1 MLPGLIVLLVC
12 QLVGELVVRVGN
24 LPLPG
29 PVLGMVLMLVVLRIR
44 RPRPESGLV
53 TAPETLLHYLPL
65 LYVPAGVGVVAY
77 LSRLGRDALP
87 VAGGLVLSWL
97 AGLVVTAGVTALLM
111 RVSGTR
117 TVVR

>member
-12 QLVGELVVRVGN
+12 QLVGELAVRAGN

-29 PVLGMVLMLVVLRIR
+29 PILGMLLMLGLLRAR
-44 RPRPESGLV
+44 RPRAESALV
-53 TAPETLLHYLPL
+53 TAPETLLHHLPL

-87 VAGGLVLSWL
+87 VAGGLVISWL
-97 AGLVVTAGVTALLM
+97 AGLVVTAGVTALVM
-111 RVSGTR
+111 RLSGMR
-117 TVVR
+117 RMVR